1 VLDGNTSDG
10 ENEHPP
16 EAINLTRKKFN
27 GRMESSEAK
36 MLTRSN
42 VNKSLWTLFIAVL
55 VIAGSI
61 PVMGVKLPASK
72 TEEQQTLEDKEAQ
85 EQAITTDA
93 SVPAPEQVAIE
104 NLPEDT
110 TPRYALTQI
119 AFSGNTLLT
128 DEQLLEKIPDIF
140 NAAPDG
146 SIETTNLYDLRG
158 LKAIASLPGTEQTVS
173 ARSVQGFTQY
183 ILSVYQKKNY
193 AGIYVYVPGEAF
205 ETTGSLEQGI
215 LPIRVLEASVSNV
228 TWAYY
233 DPNNQSVEDGYLDP
247 NALLAWSPVKEGQ
260 VMNRK
265 KLDDYINLLNL
276 NPDRYVSAVVS
287 KGTEPNSLAV
297 NYNVYEANPWH
308 YFIQVDNSGTKD
320 TQWRPRFGLIN
331 TNLLGYDD
339 KFTAIYQTTPDSTW
353 DEDYA
358 VYGAYDFPIMG
369 PKLRL
374 NLFAGYNE
382 FEITDPDLNFL
393 GAGKF
398 AGGTLRYNALQLD
411 DWFFDVTGTI
421 QYEESKSSPDLP
433 FPDFDSNIHMALWG
447 VGTDLY
453 KTTDMADS
461 YMGFSMLSPF
471 SSSDREEL
479 TLARGS
485 GTVDDRFHVYYFN
498 ARHSRY
504 LDADKIQRASASLR
518 FITSD
523 DRLVP
528 SKMTSFGGMYT
539 IRGYDES
546 EIVADGGLITSL
558 QYEYDL
564 IRKGQ
569 VDLFGQE
576 VDEKTRKPFLK
587 KLAPLAFLDY
597 GMARIKDAAV
607 TEETDEELC
616 SVGGGLIT
624 ELGDNLTGTVYYG
637 YPLIPTDDT
646 RSGKGRV
653 HAGFL
658 LRW

>member
-1 VLDGNTSDG
+1 
-10 ENEHPP
+10 
-16 EAINLTRKKFN
+16 
-27 GRMESSEAK
+27 
-36 MLTRSN
+36 MLKSN
-42 VNKSLWTLFIAVL
+42 SVNKSLWTMFVAVL

-61 PVMGVKLPASK
+61 PVMGAKLPVSK
-72 TEEQQTLEDKEAQ
+72 TEEQQALEDKEAQ
-85 EQAITTDA
+85 EQAVSVDE
-93 SVPAPEQVAIE
+93 SVPSPEEIAIQ

-110 TPRYALTQI
+110 TPRYNISQI
-119 AFSGNTLLT
+119 TFSGNILFT
-128 DEQLLEKIPDIF
+128 DEQLLEDMPDIY
-140 NAAPDG
+140 NTAKDG
-146 SIETTNLYDLRG
+146 SIDSANLYDLRG
-158 LKAIASLPGTEQTVS
+158 LKAIATVPGTEQTVS
-173 ARSVQGFTQY
+173 ARSIQGFTQY
-183 ILSVYQKKNY
+183 ILSVYQRQNY

-205 ETTGSLEQGI
+205 DANGSLEQGI
-215 LPIRVLEASVSNV
+215 LPVQILEASVSNV
-228 TWAYY
+228 SWAYY

-247 NALLAWSPVKEGQ
+247 NALLGWSPVKEGR

-297 NYNVYEANPWH
+297 KYNVYEANPWH
-308 YFIQVDNSGTKD
+308 YFVQVDNSGTD
-320 TQWRPRFGLIN
+320 DIQWRPRFGLIN
-331 TNLLGYDD
+331 TNLLGFDD

-358 VYGAYDFPIMG
+358 IYGAYDFPIAG

-374 NLFAGYNE
+374 NLFGGYNE
-382 FEITDPDLNFL
+382 FDITDPDLNFL
-393 GAGKF
+393 GSGKF
-398 AGGTLRYNALQLD
+398 AGGTLRYNAVQLD

-447 VGTDLY
+447 VGADLY
-453 KTTDMADS
+453 KTTDMTDTFL
-461 YMGFSMLSPF
+461 GFSMLSPF
-471 SSSDREEL
+471 NSSDQAEM

-504 LDADKIQRASASLR
+504 LDVDKIQRASASFR

-546 EIVADGGLITSL
+546 EIVADGGIITSL

-564 IRKGQ
+564 VRKGQ
-569 VDLFGQE
+569 IELFGQE
-576 VDEKTRKPFLK
+576 VDEKERKPFLK
-587 KLAPLAFLDY
+587 KLAPLVFLDY
-597 GMARIKDAAV
+597 GQARIKDATA

-616 SVGGGLIT
+616 SVGGGIIT
-624 ELGDNLTGTVYYG
+624 ELGDNFTGTVYYG
-637 YPLIPTDDT
+637 YPLIATDDT